1 MLRFAFISILTLYRV
16 SVDGSFLSND
26 DKGAARILAP
36 DYGHPENSLVAA
48 FFQNYRSNMPVV
60 MLVDKTMEAH
70 EDAQKFLDGME
81 QLNVNTI
88 MVDFLL
94 MKFNSTGKTVIK

>member
-1 MLRFAFISILTLYRV
+1 MLRLAFLSFLSLYLTLI
-16 SVDGSFLSND
+16 DGSFLSND
-26 DKGAARILAP
+26 DKGAGVARILAP
-36 DYGHPENSLVAA
+36 DYVHPQNSLVAA

-70 EDAQKFLDGME
+70 EDAQHFLDGME

-94 MKFNSTGKTVIK
+94 MKFNSTGN